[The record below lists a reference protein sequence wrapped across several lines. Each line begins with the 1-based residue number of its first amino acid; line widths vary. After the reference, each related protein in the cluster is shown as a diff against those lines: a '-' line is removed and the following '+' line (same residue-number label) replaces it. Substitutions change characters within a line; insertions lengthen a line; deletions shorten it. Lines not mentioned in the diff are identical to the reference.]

1 MVKVTGKIIE
11 LSKEEI
17 ELLGEDK
24 EYELIPNQ
32 KGTFLLI
39 DKELLKE
46 KNEVIPKKQIAGED
60 DKQYVIGLIRKGSL
74 SELVEGKFESTLNDM
89 QKKALL
95 ELVATEKVFVFKLNE
110 TYKRGVYRLKEE
122 GTSEE
127 NHEKKDSEEFNAP
140 EKPLE
145 EYNLEKDGFL
155 IVRSKDKASQ
165 VSYQFEKQIR
175 EGHLRGIRSFDG
187 NYYLIQTNIL
197 NNYITKTLLAMS
209 QKTTQTNEE
218 LAQNIKVS
226 KLLTKIICEFLKEE
240 GELMEKKKGD
250 YQYIK

>member
-1 MVKVTGKIIE
+1 MAKVIGKNISLTTDE
-11 LSKEEI
+11 A
-17 ELLGEDK
+17 ELLGECK

-46 KNEVIPKKQIAGED
+46 KNEVKAKTLVSGEEE
-60 DKQYVIGLIRKGSL
+60 KEQVVGLIRKGSL
-74 SELVEGKFESTLNDM
+74 SELVEGKFEATLNEM

-95 ELVATEKVFVFKLNE
+95 EMVATGKVFVFKLNE
-110 TYKRGVYRLKEE
+110 TYKRGVYRVNEN
-122 GTSEE
+122 TASEE
-127 NHEKKDSEEFNAP
+127 KHEKKASEDASAP

-145 EYNLEKDGFL
+145 EYDLDKDGFL

-165 VSYQFEKQIR
+165 VSYQYEKQIR

-187 NYYLIQTNIL
+187 NYYLIQTTLL
-197 NNYITKTLLAMS
+197 NDYINKTLLSMN

-226 KLLTKIICEFLKEE
+226 KLLAKIICEFLKEE
-240 GELMEKKKGD
+240 GEIMEKKKGN